1 MREDQNLVVY
11 NDGEI
16 ELTISVDSGK
26 VWLSAEEIAY
36 VFRVKRP
43 AVVKHIG
50 NIYKDDELEQASTC
64 SILEQV
70 AKDGK
75 VRKMNYYNLDM
86 VISVGYR
93 VNSVKATRF
102 RRWATSVLKSYIYN
116 GYAINGEKIT
126 HERFVSLE
134 NSVDLLKNKMEH
146 IESKIKTDTLDLK
159 QGIFYDGQIY
169 DAYDFI
175 NTLLKSAKGEV
186 VLIDNYI
193 DESIFTLFSKYL
205 DLSFTIHTNNI
216 TKQLKL
222 DYEKYKKQYSNIDL
236 KSFKSSHD
244 RFLVL
249 DKQEIYHIGASL
261 KDLGKRWFAFSK
273 MHLDAGEML
282 GRL

>member
-1 MREDQNLVVY
+1 
-11 NDGEI
+11 
-16 ELTISVDSGK
+16 
-26 VWLSAEEIAY
+26 
-36 VFRVKRP
+36 
-43 AVVKHIG
+43 
-50 NIYKDDELEQASTC
+50 
-64 SILEQV
+64 
-70 AKDGK
+70 
-75 VRKMNYYNLDM
+75 
-86 VISVGYR
+86 
-93 VNSVKATRF
+93 
-102 RRWATSVLKSYIYN
+102 ATSVLKSYIYN